1 MPRIRLRPLPLLA
14 LSLLVALAFVA
25 GRALTARLLPPP
37 GPPAVPGLLWPNPP
51 RLAPFALDD
60 TDGGTFDEGAL
71 RGRWTLLFIGYTRC
85 AEHCPATLT
94 TLAAARPG
102 LERLPAFR
110 THGQMVFVSV
120 DEDYDTPAVLRA
132 FVARFGGGVRALHGD
147 LQRLHLFTRQL
158 DLQFVKS
165 WSDEGDAYWFDHS
178 GALVLIDP
186 ELRAL
191 AGFDYPLS
199 PDDLVRR
206 VGDIVDWVARTP

>member
-1 MPRIRLRPLPLLA
+1 
-14 LSLLVALAFVA
+14 
-25 GRALTARLLPPP
+25 
-37 GPPAVPGLLWPNPP
+37 
-51 RLAPFALDD
+51 
-60 TDGGTFDEGAL
+60 
-71 RGRWTLLFIGYTRC
+71 
-85 AEHCPATLT
+85 
-94 TLAAARPG
+94 
-102 LERLPAFR
+102 
-110 THGQMVFVSV
+110 MVFVSV
-120 DEDYDTPAVLRA
+120 DEDYDTSAVLRA
-132 FVARFGGGVRALHGD
+132 FVARFGGGTRALRGD